1 MSADVAYVDSS
12 AFVKLVVTE
21 PETAALRRDLSK
33 WTRLT
38 SSVLLVGEVMRAVLR
53 TAPTSMQVASGLL
66 ASVDLVGVTRAR
78 VQQAGQLQP
87 PQLRTVDALHLVSA
101 LAVGGR
107 LGALV
112 TYDERMAA
120 AAQWYG
126 LPVVT
131 PT

>member
-12 AFVKLVVTE
+12 AFVKLVVSE
-21 PETAALRRDLSK
+21 PETPALRRDLSK

-78 VQQAGQLQP
+78 VQQAGLLQP
-87 PQLRTVDALHLVSA
+87 PQLRTLDALHLVSA
-101 LAVGGR
+101 LAVGSR

-112 TYDERMAA
+112 TYDQRVAA

>member
-12 AFVKLVVTE
+12 AFVKLVVSE
-21 PETAALRRDLSK
+21 PETPALRRDLSK

-78 VQQAGQLQP
+78 VQQAGLLQP
-87 PQLRTVDALHLVSA
+87 PQLRTLDALHLVSA
-101 LAVGGR
+101 LAVGSR

-112 TYDERMAA
+112 TYDQRMAA

>member
-1 MSADVAYVDSS
+1 MSADIAYVDSS

-21 PETAALRRDLSK
+21 PETAALRRDLSS

-38 SSVLLVGEVMRAVLR
+38 SSLLLVGEVMRAVLR

-66 ASVDLVGVTRAR
+66 ASVDLVGITRAR
-78 VQQAGQLQP
+78 VQQAGLLQP
-87 PQLRTVDALHLVSA
+87 PQLRTLDALHLVSA
-101 LAVGGR
+101 LAVGSR
-107 LGALV
+107 LGAFV
-112 TYDERMAA
+112 TYDQRMAA
-120 AAQWYG
+120 AAQWHG